1 MNFHS
6 LDYFLVLAREKNFTR
21 AAEALHITQQSL
33 SSHIANLERELN
45 CTLVVRRTPLELTY
59 AGRTFLRYAESI
71 GQTRQAM
78 EREFC
83 DISENQKGELRVGIA
98 YTRGRAIMPHLI
110 PAFQRRY
117 PNVEITLLE
126 GSNDAIQKALLSG
139 GIDLAIAAFPRPLPG
154 AVLEDY
160 YLEHTVLCL
169 SDGLLA
175 QCGIDLDTHRDLD
188 VPGAEIAHSFD
199 EAAAL
204 GGDDAIV
211 IGGASVYMA
220 LLSRCDRVYVTKVDA
235 DPDADSFFPNLDD
248 NPDWRIESESET
260 FEENGLK
267 FRYVDYVRK

>member
-1 MNFHS
+1 MQKKHS
-6 LDYFLVLAREKNFTR
+6 GKVGAIALPVALIAAAVGVLLWMLTGAQGYR
-21 AAEALHITQQSL
+21 AADWTDTDGQRYYR
-33 SSHIANLERELN
+33 NLV
-45 CTLVVRRTPLELTY
+45 TH
-59 AGRTFLRYAESI
+59 
-71 GQTRQAM
+71 QA
-78 EREFC
+78 FAA
-83 DISENQKGELRVGIA
+83 DVDWD
-98 YTRGRAIMPHLI
+98 
-110 PAFQRRY
+110 
-117 PNVEITLLE
+117 
-126 GSNDAIQKALLSG
+126 GSDGALLFRISA
-139 GIDLAIAAFPRPLPG
+139 DHKRFRTL
-154 AVLEDY
+154 
-160 YLEHTVLCL
+160 TVGKTVIL
-169 SDGLLA
+169 GHKT
-175 QCGIDLDTHRDLD
+175 LDTFPGGKPLKDRRNIVLSHRDLD

>member
-1 MNFHS
+1 MTAIVCVS
-6 LDYFLVLAREKNFTR
+6 RSWG
-21 AAEALHITQQSL
+21 I
-33 SSHIANLERELN
+33 
-45 CTLVVRRTPLELTY
+45 
-59 AGRTFLRYAESI
+59 GRD
-71 GQTRQAM
+71 G
-78 EREFC
+78 
-83 DISENQKGELRVGIA
+83 
-98 YTRGRAIMPHLI
+98 
-110 PAFQRRY
+110 
-117 PNVEITLLE
+117 
-126 GSNDAIQKALLSG
+126 ALLFRISA
-139 GIDLAIAAFPRPLPG
+139 DHKRFRTL
-154 AVLEDY
+154 
-160 YLEHTVLCL
+160 TVGKTVIL
-169 SDGLLA
+169 GPKT
-175 QCGIDLDTHRDLD
+175 LDTVPGGKPLKDRRDIVLSHRDLD